1 MRTFSR
7 STDTIFTLTAYTES
21 MQARRFLF
29 YSHDGLG
36 LGDVRRSLS
45 IARELAELNP
55 AASVLLVTGA
65 DEVESLGVPARVGIL
80 KLPGFQKRDDAA
92 TAGRL
97 QIPQGEV
104 RVLRERLLAAT
115 AETFQPEVVLVDGH
129 PFGIGGELGPALEIA
144 RAFGAQAVLG
154 LCDVIDD
161 RGSVDVEWHARGV
174 FERIAA
180 YYSRVLVYGQPDVLD
195 PVRDCSFPA
204 EVAAITSFCGYVVSA
219 ARERTETLAPDDTP
233 GSLKAARPRVL
244 ATVGGGADGF
254 PVLEAFLEAASGA
267 RWRATVVA
275 GHDCP
280 PGRVRRLEALAAE
293 VGVTFRHF
301 VPSVMSEFSSLDAL
315 VCMGGYNT
323 LAEAVAS
330 GVPTVCVP
338 RVEPSR
344 EQLVRSEAFARR
356 RLIRMVE
363 PDRVAPDVL
372 RTEIEAALISRGVRP
387 RTKLD
392 LGGGRRA
399 AHHLMELASQRA
411 SRPRSKQSSAQMAV
425 ASTV

>member
-1 MRTFSR
+1 MRRFSPLA
-7 STDTIFTLTAYTES
+7 DTIFTLPPYTES
-21 MQARRFLF
+21 IQARRFLF

-45 IARELAELNP
+45 IARELAALNP
-55 AASVLLVTGA
+55 DASVLLVTGA
-65 DEVESLGVPARVGIL
+65 EEVESLGVPARVGIL
-80 KLPGFQKRDDAA
+80 KLPGFQRHDDGE

-104 RVLRERLLAAT
+104 RMLRERLLAAT

-161 RGSVDVEWHARGV
+161 PGAVEVEWHGRGV

-195 PVRDCSFPA
+195 PVRDCAFPYD
-204 EVAAITSFCGYVVSA
+204 VAALTSFCGYVVSA
-219 ARERTETLAPDDTP
+219 AAERPATPGLDDAP
-233 GSLKAARPRVL
+233 GSLKQTRPHIL
-244 ATVGGGADGF
+244 ATAGGGTDGF
-254 PVLEAFLEAASGA
+254 PVLETFLEAASGA

-275 GHDCP
+275 GPDCP
-280 PGRVRRLEALAAE
+280 AGRVRRLEALAAE
-293 VGVTFRHF
+293 QGATFRHF
-301 VPSVMSEFSSLDAL
+301 VPSLMSEFSSLDAL

-338 RVEPSR
+338 RVEPKR
-344 EQLVRSEAFARR
+344 EQLVRAEAFARR
-356 RLIRMVE
+356 RLIRMIE
-363 PDRVAPDVL
+363 PDRLEPAVL
-372 RTEIEAALISRGVRP
+372 RTEIEAALISRALRP
-387 RTKLD
+387 RTALD
-392 LGGGRRA
+392 LGGARRA
-399 AHHLMELASQRA
+399 AHHLIELASQRA
-411 SRPRSKQSSAQMAV
+411 SRPRSKQKPVLV
-425 ASTV
+425 A